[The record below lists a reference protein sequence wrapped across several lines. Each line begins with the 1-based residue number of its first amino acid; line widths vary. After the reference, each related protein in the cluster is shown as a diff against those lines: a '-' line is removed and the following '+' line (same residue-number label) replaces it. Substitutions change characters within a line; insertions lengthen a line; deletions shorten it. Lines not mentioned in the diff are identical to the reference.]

1 VTLIKSN
8 LINFLEGVNDLWMV
22 TVMGVFEAIKTR
34 RSIRRYKEDPIDEET
49 LKKVLEAARL
59 APSAANR
66 QPWRFIVVTDPIVKR
81 SLRKAYDKE
90 WFTSAPVIVVACAV
104 PEEAWVRRDGE
115 EYWKVDVSIAMQN
128 LVLAAWD
135 EGLGT
140 CWIGAFDENE
150 AKQALGVPPN
160 VRIVAMTPLGYP
172 AETKGPVSNRKPL
185 SEIVHYNHW

>member
-34 RSIRRYKEDPIDEET
+34 RSIRRYKEDLIDEET
-49 LKKVLEAARL
+49 LRKVLEAARL

>member
-1 VTLIKSN
+1 MTLIKSN

-34 RSIRRYKEDPIDEET
+34 RSIRRYKEDLIDEET
-49 LKKVLEAARL
+49 LRKVLEAARL

>member
-1 VTLIKSN
+1 MTLIKSN

-49 LKKVLEAARL
+49 LRKVLEAARL